1 MPLFALKPIR
11 RYLPISHQPSPS
23 NIFCECSLKFRTYEQ
38 KTKTIFF
45 IFFPVF
51 DSQMLLNPVYRRPSE
66 AASQVTETREQMYYN
81 EGLLQNYTALPAYW
95 DTLTQRGENAEQFQ
109 QEAEQ
114 STTHLYYIPN
124 PLSVIPKTNR
134 REKNRERESRRQQR
148 LREAFDVLRTVIP
161 DYFSER
167 EPGDRLTRIRTLRL
181 ATKYIALLRQ
191 LLEKKKLVSS
201 A

>member
-1 MPLFALKPIR
+1 
-11 RYLPISHQPSPS
+11 
-23 NIFCECSLKFRTYEQ
+23 
-38 KTKTIFF
+38 
-45 IFFPVF
+45 
-51 DSQMLLNPVYRRPSE
+51 MLLNPVYRRPSE
-66 AASQVTETREQMYYN
+66 AASQVTETREQIYYK
-81 EGLLQNYTALPAYW
+81 EGLLANYTALPAYW
-95 DTLTQRGENAEQFQ
+95 DTLTQRDENPEQFQ

-124 PLSVIPKTNR
+124 PISVIPKNNR
-134 REKNRERESRRQQR
+134 REKNRERENRRQQR

-191 LLEKKKLVSS
+191 LLEKKTS
-201 A
+201 